1 MGWYQHI
8 KGEENEYKLASI
20 VSQYT
25 DKVYNNIRLPTM
37 LTKSR
42 YTELDVVAIVG
53 STVIIFETK
62 SVNGITGNYRDRI
75 WKMVGTSS
83 TFTTLNTFIQNK
95 LHSRVFKDIY
105 FKVYGEY
112 CSVISVMTVPSDTLI
127 EGDISKYIVPFSSI
141 GELLL
146 SINDSTDH
154 IITNRLIALIEGV
167 RTK

>member
-1 MGWYQHI
+1 MGWYQHV
-8 KGEENEYKLASI
+8 KGEKNEHRLASL
-20 VSQYT
+20 VSQYS

-42 YTELDVVAIVG
+42 YTELDVVAIIG
-53 STVIIFETK
+53 STIVIFETK
-62 SVNGITGNYRDRI
+62 SVNSIVGNYRDRI
-75 WKMVGTSS
+75 WRMVGTST

-112 CSVISVMTVPSDTLI
+112 CNVISVTTVPNDTLI

-141 GELLL
+141 GEFILG
-146 SINDSTDH
+146 INHSTDH
-154 IITNRLIALIEGV
+154 IVTNRLIALIEGV
-167 RTK
+167 RAK